1 MARAKR
7 RGSDAVFRALADE
20 TRRDLLDALRAG
32 PQTTRALVERH
43 PQMSRFGVMD
53 HLRVLEG
60 AGLVIAERNGRD
72 RLNHLNPVPIQRI
85 HDRWTGRFA
94 REVASE
100 LIALD
105 AAASGKGRSR
115 QEENTMVTQAPPLM
129 AETLEA
135 EVHIEADAPTVW
147 RALTREIGDW
157 WPHRFRDDVGTVEL
171 EPVVGG
177 RFVERFDAD
186 GAGALYAIVT
196 YIDPEERVLKISGS
210 MGLKGA
216 AMYVKTYRLE
226 PGGEG
231 TTVRTSAS
239 MLGPF
244 GQETVHSYREGG
256 VELLRALKAHVEAPR
271 TEA

>member
-1 MARAKR
+1 MGRAKR

-43 PQMSRFGVMD
+43 PRMSRFGVMD

-94 REVASE
+94 REVARE

-105 AAASGKGRSR
+105 AAASGRGRSR
-115 QEENTMVTQAPPLM
+115 QEEKNMVTQAPPLM
-129 AETLEA
+129 ADTIEA
-135 EVHIEADAPTVW
+135 EIRIEANVSTVW
-147 RALTREIGDW
+147 RALTVEVGDW
-157 WPHRFRDDVGTVEL
+157 WPHRFRDDVGWVEF

-177 RFVERFDAD
+177 RFVERFDSD
-186 GAGALYAIVT
+186 GAGALYATVT
-196 YIDPEERVLKISGS
+196 YIEPERILKISGS
-210 MGLKGA
+210 MGLQGA

-226 PGGEG
+226 PAGES

-239 MLGPF
+239 MMGLF
-244 GQETVHSYREGG
+244 SRETVDDYRQGG